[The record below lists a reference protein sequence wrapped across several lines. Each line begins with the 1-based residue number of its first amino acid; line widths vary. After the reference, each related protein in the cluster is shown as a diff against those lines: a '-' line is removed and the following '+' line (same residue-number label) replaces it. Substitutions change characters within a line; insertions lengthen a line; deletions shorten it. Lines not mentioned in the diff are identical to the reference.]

1 MDDRTSN
8 YWRDRS
14 DAPELA
20 MAITDLL
27 MAFRDRPTDPTAIV
41 EIYCGDFCEL
51 ELSLVRRV
59 CRRFRTGC
67 VEGHNAAF
75 APSVAEMWA
84 EIDRMREED
93 REHERRTRPVPAL
106 PPPAAPTA
114 EKLQKIREGV
124 GVLERYRDELRSA
137 TVDHDAEKRC
147 AMWKEMGPRIWAR
160 FGHDPANPWKPS
172 AELEEMIRS
181 KPLLASLPDAKRK
194 ATT

>member
-1 MDDRTSN
+1 MDDQTSN

-67 VEGHNAAF
+67 VDGHNAAF

-84 EIDRMREED
+84 EIDRLREED
-93 REHERRTRPVPAL
+93 REHERRMAPRLAL
-106 PPPAAPTA
+106 PPPPRLTPEQAAKGA
-114 EKLQKIREGV
+114 AI
-124 GVLERYRDELRSA
+124 LEEYANELRA
-137 TVDHDAEKRC
+137 DTVDHEAEKRRET
-147 AMWKEMGPRIWAR
+147 WKEMGPRLWER
-160 FGHDPANPWKPS
+160 FGHDPSRPWQPS
-172 AELEEMIRS
+172 AELEELIRS
-181 KPLLASLPDAKRK
+181 KPLTK
-194 ATT
+194 AEQEAA